1 MPERAGIERRSFP
14 FSARRWQCVLA
25 LALAIATAAA
35 CTTVPKVVRVK
46 VSPEDVLRA
55 NEVAREADACFARR
69 DFYAALIKYLE
80 AGRLNPNSEFIQ
92 NKLGITY
99 SQLKF
104 YGEAE
109 AAFKRAIGLAPK
121 YPFAFNNLGTV
132 FFAQGDKKSA
142 ERYFKKAISIN
153 PQVASFHV
161 NLGSLYFERKK
172 FDKGMEEWRKGLAL
186 DPGVLSKSDGVNLA
200 APGDKDRAA
209 ERTFFMARLYAS
221 FGNAEKA
228 VESLQTALNAGFTD
242 IAAIRA
248 EKDFDPIRQDER
260 FVTFMKTAT
269 LLAR

>member
-1 MPERAGIERRSFP
+1 MVALT
-14 FSARRWQCVLA
+14 LA
-25 LALAIATAAA
+25 FATATA

-46 VSPEDVLRA
+46 ISPEDVLRA
-55 NEVAREADACFARR
+55 NEVAREADSCFARR

-104 YGEAE
+104 YAEAE
-109 AAFKRAIGLAPK
+109 TAFQRAIGLAPK
-121 YPFAFNNLGTV
+121 YPFAYNNLGTV
-132 FFAQGDKKSA
+132 YFAQGDKKSA
-142 ERYFKKAISIN
+142 EKFFKKAIGIN
-153 PQVASFHV
+153 SQIASFHV

-172 FDKGMEEWRKGLAL
+172 YEKGMEEWKKGLAL
-186 DPGVLSKSDGVNLA
+186 DPGVLTKSDGVNLA
-200 APGDKDRAA
+200 APAEKDRAA
-209 ERTFFMARLYAS
+209 ERAFMMARLYAS

-242 IAAIRA
+242 IAAIQA
-248 EKDFDPIRQDER
+248 EKDFDPIRQDVR
-260 FVTFMKTAT
+260 FVDFMKTAT